1 MPSKIPRNFPAD
13 NQVRVREN
21 LMRKFLA
28 ISVALG
34 ALFTAG
40 QASADATYG
49 PEPSYNWGGMYG
61 GITAGYGA
69 TEQDWRA
76 NGVVHD
82 TDGVMLGGTL
92 GVNMDTGNW
101 VLGLEADYAWVD
113 ADDSSVTGACAGAT
127 TCTSE
132 MTAFGTFRARVGYD
146 FGSTERGMLLYGT
159 AGAAAV
165 DVDYAV
171 ATIGSDSEINLG
183 WVAGAGLEM
192 ALGEKMSAKIEYL
205 HYDTQGSA
213 RVGIPFS
220 PEATG
225 DVARLG
231 LNYRF

>member
-1 MPSKIPRNFPAD
+1 
-13 NQVRVREN
+13 
-21 LMRKFLA
+21 MRKLLA
-28 ISVALG
+28 TSLALG
-34 ALFTAG
+34 ALFTAS
-40 QASADATYG
+40 QAYADATYG
-49 PEPSYNWGGMYG
+49 PEPSYNWGGIYG

-101 VLGLEADYAWVD
+101 VFGLEADYAWVD
-113 ADDSSVTGACAGAT
+113 ADETSTAGLCAAPT
-127 TCTSE
+127 TCTSD
-132 MTAFGTFRARVGYD
+132 MKSFGTFRARLGYD

-159 AGAAAV
+159 AGGAAI

-171 ATIGSDSEINLG
+171 ATIGSDSDLNLG

-205 HYDTQGSA
+205 HYDTKGSG
-213 RVGIPFS
+213 RIGVNPIS
-220 PEATG
+220 PDVTG
-225 DVARLG
+225 DAARLG

>member
-1 MPSKIPRNFPAD
+1 MRNF
-13 NQVRVREN
+13 
-21 LMRKFLA
+21 LA
-28 ISVALG
+28 VSLALG

-40 QASADATYG
+40 QASADGTYG
-49 PEPSYNWGGMYG
+49 PEPSYNWGGVYG

-76 NGVVHD
+76 NGVKHD

-92 GVNMDTGNW
+92 GVNMDTGRW

-113 ADDSSVTGACAGAT
+113 ADDDSANGLCASPT

-132 MTAFGTFRARVGYD
+132 MKSFGTFRARLGYD
-146 FGSTERGMLLYGT
+146 VGSAERGMLIYGT
-159 AGAAAV
+159 AGAAAI
-165 DVDYAV
+165 DVDYTV
-171 ATIGSDSEINLG
+171 ATIGSDSELNLG

-192 ALGEKMSAKIEYL
+192 ALGEKLSAKIEYL

-213 RVGIPFS
+213 TVGIPFS

-225 DVARLG
+225 DAARLG